1 MPSSLTSG
9 YTWSPMEASAD
20 MTAVEDNVTAP
31 ITWTPEAT
39 AALQRLGTRLFA
51 TTTETAA
58 IFCYD
63 TRTVR
68 RAIEAGEIPA
78 VRAGTT
84 WRVPTAWIRAQ
95 IDLGTDAGQSGE
107 PAPPAA

>member
-1 MPSSLTSG
+1 
-9 YTWSPMEASAD
+9 
-20 MTAVEDNVTAP
+20 
-31 ITWTPEAT
+31 
-39 AALQRLGTRLFA
+39 
-51 TTTETAA
+51 
-58 IFCYD
+58 
-63 TRTVR
+63 VR